1 MIRIALDVMG
11 GDNAPD
17 ANLGGALDA
26 LSRSKDIFVQLVG
39 QKNVI
44 DAWLRD
50 KTYDDKRL
58 QVIDAPEVIET
69 GEHPVT
75 AIQKKK
81 NSSMVI
87 GLKMLHD
94 GESDAFV
101 SAGST
106 GALLVGGQ
114 TIAGR
119 LPGIKRAPLAVQ
131 LPTTKGK
138 SLLVDCGANVDARPE
153 MLVQFAIM
161 GSLYARHLMGIE
173 NPTVGLVNIGTEEEK
188 GNELTRAAYPL
199 LKDCDKIR
207 FIGNAEARDI
217 PQGTADVCSSDLRDI
232 PQGTADVLVCEAF
245 TGNVILKM
253 YEGVA
258 RTLLSQVKSS
268 LMQSLR
274 GKIGGLLI
282 KPSLKGLVSTFSS
295 KEDGGAPLL
304 GLRGLVIKAH
314 GNSTEVQMRNALLEC
329 EKFYNSGLKERI
341 QDAFT

>member
-17 ANLGGALDA
+17 ANLSGALDA
-26 LSRSKDIFVQLVG
+26 LSRSEDIFVQLVG

-87 GLKMLHD
+87 GLRMLHD

-114 TIAGR
+114 TIACR

-138 SLLVDCGANVDARPE
+138 SLLIDCGANVDARPE
-153 MLVQFAIM
+153 VLVQFAIM

-207 FIGNAEARDI
+207 FIGNAEA
-217 PQGTADVCSSDLRDI
+217 RDI